1 MTFFPQGA
9 DEHDDLE
16 DAFTKKLDEKP
27 SPYPAEL
34 LIVIHKLQNGIGGV

>member
-9 DEHDDLE
+9 DEHDVE
-16 DAFTKKLDEKP
+16 GAFTKKLDEKP